1 MEKKSLK
8 NGSYSI
14 LITLIVIAAAV
25 ILNAIMKI
33 LPEDMTQLDF
43 STNKLYTL
51 SETTADFLAELSDDD
66 REFIMTC
73 FAYETSYIKRLRERF
88 DLTTEGVR
96 SKKRRILAELQKRFF
111 EEI

>member
-25 ILNAIMKI
+25 VLNVIIKT
-33 LPEDMTQLDF
+33 LPENLTQLDF

-51 SETTADFLAELSDDD
+51 TE
-66 REFIMTC
+66 
-73 FAYETSYIKRLRERF
+73 KRMIRN
-88 DLTTEGVR
+88 
-96 SKKRRILAELQKRFF
+96 
-111 EEI
+111 

>member
-25 ILNAIMKI
+25 VLNVIIKT
-33 LPEDMTQLDF
+33 LPENLTQLDF

-51 SETTADFLAELSDDD
+51 SDTTTEFLAGITDDV
-66 REFIMTC
+66 EI
-73 FAYETSYIKRLRERF
+73 YYICENGEE
-88 DLTTEGVR
+88 DDTTL
-96 SKKRRILAELQKRFF
+96 KL
-111 EEI
+111 